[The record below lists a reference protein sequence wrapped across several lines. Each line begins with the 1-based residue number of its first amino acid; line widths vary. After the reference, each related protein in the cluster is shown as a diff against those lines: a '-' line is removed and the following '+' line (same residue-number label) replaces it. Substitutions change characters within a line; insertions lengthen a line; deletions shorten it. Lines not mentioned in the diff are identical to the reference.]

1 MSSKFINELP
11 KLINDGV
18 ISKEIALKI
27 ENYYDSKSTTSSNKL
42 FTIFGVLGSLLV
54 GLGIILIL
62 AHNWDDFSK
71 TIKTVLAFLPLVI
84 GQIIVGYSLLKKKS
98 STWLES
104 SGIFLFFAVGS
115 CISLISQI
123 YNIPGN
129 ISSFLLSWILLCL
142 PLIYLLKSKVLYLL
156 TLIFATVY
164 ACYLGYNYS
173 SGYKTPWFYVLI
185 ILMLLP
191 GYYQY
196 LKSKTIFNFVNILNW
211 FIPISLVI
219 VFGTFLHTSF
229 KFELLLYI
237 LFFSLI
243 YNIGKLNFFEKAS
256 ILKNGYIIIGSLG
269 IVVSMLIISFLSFW
283 NKSFQFSSLEIVELL
298 IGIILILTTIFL
310 LFKNHSF
317 TKFNFNSIFQFVPFL
332 VILFYLTHLIDDT
345 ITIVFVNITVLI
357 LGVSTIK
364 KGVDKANF
372 VYLNYGL
379 LMITALITCRF
390 FDTKMTFVIRGLL
403 FIMVG
408 AGFFATNY
416 LMLKRQDKNKK

>member
-18 ISKEIALKI
+18 ISEEIALKI

-142 PLIYLLKSKVLYLL
+142 PLIYLLKSKGLYLL

-243 YNIGKLNFFEKAS
+243 YNTGKLNVFEKAS
-256 ILKNGYIIIGSLG
+256 ILKNGYIIVGSLG

-283 NKSFQFSSLEIVELL
+283 NKSFQFSSLEIVEIL

-345 ITIVFVNITVLI
+345 ITIVFVNITILI